1 MLMQILVGVF
11 LEMEQ
16 EGWMGSLRVAS
27 VYLTGVLAGS
37 VGTSISGE
45 IRLRTGYNPFFL

>member
-16 EGWMGSLRVAS
+16 EGYAGSLRVAA

-37 VGTSISGE
+37 LGTSLSGE
-45 IRLRTGYNPFFL
+45 SDKT